1 MTVIKLPDVHSAKKT
16 LDMNV
21 LPEKQKP
28 QIHREQVDKNRPRLG
43 RGRVGIKCKK
53 PQHVVDITVSVS
65 KSCKIPTVQN
75 VTKDST
81 AFPVPKQLIT
91 NETETITRRKIPSIN
106 TEQTFHPNLIYRPF
120 PRPLDNL
127 QPNSAENKPDTKP
140 RIDVEFEENSPNQEG
155 IISDIYQRP
164 DKSYF

>member
-1 MTVIKLPDVHSAKKT
+1 MRSQTKVTGIMLPEVHGTKKT

-43 RGRVGIKCKK
+43 RGRAGIKHKK
-53 PQHVVDITVSVS
+53 PQTVVDRTVSAS

-75 VTKDST
+75 ATKGST

-91 NETETITRRKIPSIN
+91 NETETITRKKILSIN
-106 TEQTFHPNLIYRPF
+106 TEQTFHPDLIYRSF
-120 PRPLDNL
+120 PRPLEDL
-127 QPNSAENKPDTKP
+127 
-140 RIDVEFEENSPNQEG
+140 
-155 IISDIYQRP
+155 
-164 DKSYF
+164 